1 MSSRKSRLSLT
12 KDPHKDKDVKTP
24 NARRSLA
31 RTSKGKIS
39 PESQRIDENYEVS
52 PSQSSDYS
60 PMVPSTQDNS
70 FHAINGVS
78 WEWNSPQRL
87 RDQQQQKIIAANS
100 YKHNPPLRPKYS
112 DLPDK
117 VPNKKPTGFNKFI
130 SKLNLLMEKENI
142 VDDQLN
148 TVVSEPTQQ
157 SETNTVTENENVAED
172 QFNTAISE
180 PIQHSELNEESCLI
194 DEFFIASDEE
204 QGFTLSTK
212 GEDSDDDIF
221 QKHTIETPVKKSAP
235 TGTDLDD
242 SKLDFL
248 LIEASQTIEQRL
260 NNPPCPPPRPMT
272 HSPPQIQQEPV
283 PRPKSIPCRLS
294 IPIEMND
301 SDMDGFLIQASLM
314 VEEKLSDSSQESSSN
329 SNAQQTVNHPTSGI
343 TSYAQLDGPVPPNDD
358 DKRDTA
364 TSTAATKGSTSEA
377 MSQEELKALIGKKR
391 QEALRRLQTN
401 RLKRGIKGT
410 NSHG

>member
-24 NARRSLA
+24 NARRTLA

-39 PESQRIDENYEVS
+39 PESQRIDESYEVS

-87 RDQQQQKIIAANS
+87 RDQQQLKTAAANN
-100 YKHNPPLRPKYS
+100 YKHNPSLRSKYS

-117 VPNKKPTGFNKFI
+117 VLNKKPTGFNKFI
-130 SKLNLLMEKENI
+130 SKLNLLMEKENL
-142 VDDQLN
+142 VVDQLDAG
-148 TVVSEPTQQ
+148 VSEQTQQ
-157 SETNTVTENENVAED
+157 STTNLLMERENVAKD

-180 PIQHSELNEESCLI
+180 PIQHSDLPDESCFI
-194 DEFFIASDEE
+194 DEFFVASVVE
-204 QGFTLSTK
+204 QNSPTAKS
-212 GEDSDDDIF
+212 EDSDDDIF
-221 QKHTIETPVKKSAP
+221 QKHSKNIETPVKKSAP
-235 TGTDLDD
+235 IGTDLDD

-260 NNPPCPPPRPMT
+260 TNPPSSPPRAVTP
-272 HSPPQIQQEPV
+272 SLPQIQQELV
-283 PRPKSIPCRLS
+283 PGPKSIPSRLS

-314 VEEKLSDSSQESSSN
+314 IEEKLSDSSQDSSALN
-329 SNAQQTVNHPTSGI
+329 SNAQQTGNRPTSGI
-343 TSYAQLDGPVPPNDD
+343 TTYAQAAVPPK
-358 DKRDTA
+358 DKRDTVTA
-364 TSTAATKGSTSEA
+364 TSTTKGSTSET